1 MDARRWHRDSYA
13 TGQSQPLAVDRQSLA
28 AMPRTRRIAYA
39 DQVRSWLRGRTILTP
54 TLVSVADSLTGA
66 ETANRESPPGAKTIL
81 AVSGPNGLGKSTLVR
96 RWAASRYREWTHP
109 VVDRSADGLP
119 VWRPDELTE
128 CDIVPVCWVNLHAAA
143 RIKDVNSQILSFF
156 GLPSD
161 GVARVQTGR
170 VLNACDRH
178 RIRLLVIDD
187 VHLLKSSQKVGREVL
202 DHVKHLNTELGEI
215 GATMVLIGANLKGG
229 GLLEDPQI
237 AARLDVHHLE
247 PYAVDT
253 MEERRRWQTLLA
265 HEEEAL
271 APHLPELTAGVLHSD
286 LAGHLWKR
294 SQGYLGDLSLLL
306 TEATRAALVDGSGQ
320 LTTDH
325 LDEVRLRARA
335 NSAKSRLDNQGG

>member
-1 MDARRWHRDSYA
+1 MDARRWHRDSHA
-13 TGQSQPLAVDRQSLA
+13 TGLLQPPAVDRHSLA
-28 AMPRTRRIAYA
+28 AMSRTRRIAYA
-39 DQVRSWLRGRTILTP
+39 DEVRSWLRGRTILTP
-54 TLVSVADSLTGA
+54 TLKSVADSLTDA
-66 ETANRESPPGAKTIL
+66 EAANRESPPGAKTIL

-96 RWAASRYREWTHP
+96 RWAASRYREWTQS
-109 VVDRSADGLP
+109 VLERSADGLP

-143 RIKDVNSQILSFF
+143 RIKDLNSQVLSFL

-187 VHLLKSSQKVGREVL
+187 AHLLKSSQKIGREVL
-202 DHVKHLNTELGEI
+202 DHVKHLNTELGEM

-253 MEERRRWQTLLA
+253 TEDRRRWQTLLA
-265 HEEEAL
+265 HEERTL
-271 APHLPELTAGVLHSD
+271 APHLPELTAGTLHSD

-294 SQGYLGDLSLLL
+294 SQGYLGDLALLL
-306 TEATRAALVDGSGQ
+306 TEGTRAALVNGSGQ
-320 LTTDH
+320 ITTDH
-325 LDEVRLRARA
+325 FDAVRLRARA
-335 NSAKSRLDNQGG
+335 SSAKSRLEIQGG